1 MDFLGIVYG
10 ILSRKQLK
18 LRVILG
24 KKLAY
29 YIWFWAFG
37 KRGDIGDT
45 HLGLW
50 GAGAIILSS
59 SGMLAQRKN
68 LLTKEVAPWEIL
80 IRKDLLRRI
89 HNICIDQKQSSC

>member
-1 MDFLGIVYG
+1 MIWE
-10 ILSRKQLK
+10 
-18 LRVILG
+18 

-45 HLGLW
+45 HLELW
-50 GAGAIILSS
+50 GAGAIVLSS
-59 SGMLAQRKN
+59 GRMLAQRKN

-80 IRKDLLRRI
+80 SRKDLLGRKY
-89 HNICIDQKQSSC
+89 NIYIDQKQSSC